1 MNRLVLCALHR
12 AGQPATAGD
21 LYDMAVGLAMDEGWP
36 RRSWST
42 SSIQSVAALLRGM
55 ESRGEVHRQG
65 TRTENGRPVPLWA
78 LEHYDPDAEIPPP
91 PAPEGTDH
99 PLHGRTRRQTYVL
112 FDVLDDLVATHSRQ
126 RAEADDLWR
135 RHARELETLARQ
147 AKQHL
152 VSAGLVED

>member
-1 MNRLVLCALHR
+1 MNRLLLCVLNR
-12 AGQPATAGD
+12 AGEPQTAGD
-21 LYDMAVGLAMDEGWP
+21 LYDAAVALAMDEGWP
-36 RRSWST
+36 RRTWSA
-42 SSIQSVAALLRGM
+42 SNVQRVAALMRGM
-55 ESRGEVHRQG
+55 ESRGEVHREG
-65 TRTENGRPVPLWA
+65 SRPENGRQVPLWA
-78 LEHYDPDAEIPPP
+78 LAEYDRNAEIPAP
-91 PAPEGTDH
+91 PAPEGADH